1 MPRDSQTG
9 DVACTVKITIGE
21 KAITSQ
27 KYINHLDLPSMVSI
41 VRGWMAG
48 WHLITTMSSNLYYSL
63 GITIESFLTTM
74 SENYTSDRLCLSNL
88 NIFDTVFNTFGSE
101 ATAKLIAEDVF
112 CDKQM
117 HDALQFFVENRMT
130 IEASALLQKMKEKGI
145 KPYDEN
151 FKL

>member
-1 MPRDSQTG
+1 
-9 DVACTVKITIGE
+9 
-21 KAITSQ
+21 
-27 KYINHLDLPSMVSI
+27 
-41 VRGWMAG
+41 MAG
-48 WHLITTMSSNLYYSL
+48 WQLITTMSSNLDYSL
-63 GITIESFLTTM
+63 GIVIESFLTTR
-74 SENYTSDRLCLSNL
+74 SEENTSDRLCLSNL

-117 HDALQFFVENRMT
+117 QDALQFFVENRMT
-130 IEASALLQKMKEKGI
+130 IEASELLQKMKEKGI

>member
-1 MPRDSQTG
+1 MLMQSGICCCIEYGAD
-9 DVACTVKITIGE
+9 KI
-21 KAITSQ
+21 
-27 KYINHLDLPSMVSI
+27 
-41 VRGWMAG
+41 
-48 WHLITTMSSNLYYSL
+48 
-63 GITIESFLTTM
+63 
-74 SENYTSDRLCLSNL
+74 
-88 NIFDTVFNTFGSE
+88 FNTFGSE

-117 HDALQFFVENRMT
+117 QDALQFFVENRMT

>member
-1 MPRDSQTG
+1 MKKDMD
-9 DVACTVKITIGE
+9 DVTEKLNVSKDKI
-21 KAITSQ
+21 
-27 KYINHLDLPSMVSI
+27 
-41 VRGWMAG
+41 
-48 WHLITTMSSNLYYSL
+48 SSSDEQGNRNVEIIDISV
-63 GITIESFLTTM
+63 ESFLTTR
-74 SENYTSDRLCLSNL
+74 SEENTSDRLCLSNL
-88 NIFDTVFNTFGSE
+88 NIFDTVSNIFGSE

-117 HDALQFFVENRMT
+117 QDALQFFVENRMT